1 MNIGIIGAGS
11 MGLLFAAYLSKAFN
25 LTLYTRT
32 REQANEINHQ
42 GLTLQKNGTEIL
54 VNVNAV
60 PISEWTGKEDLA
72 IVAVKQYQLNSIISK
87 LKNLAVK
94 PEQLLFLQNG
104 MGHLELLENI
114 QAENIFLASVEH
126 GALKLNSTTVRH
138 NGEGAIYTAVFKGNN
153 EKLRAFSKAAPADF
167 SIIMKDHYDEMLL
180 NKLIANAVINPL
192 TAILQVQNGEL
203 IHNHYY
209 FAALKNLFAEISSV
223 FNLENPD
230 IHLKNIINICNKTAI
245 NRSSMLKDLE
255 AKRVTEVDAILGFV
269 LDRATK
275 QGKKAPLLESYYS
288 MVKGKE
294 SDWGEKN

>member
-11 MGLLFAAYLSKAFN
+11 MGLLFAAYLSKTFN
-25 LTLYTRT
+25 ITLYTRT
-32 REQANEINHQ
+32 NEQANEINLQ
-42 GLTLQKNGTEIL
+42 GLSLQKDRTEVI
-54 VNVNAV
+54 VKVKAV
-60 PISEWTGKEDLA
+60 PISEWAGKEKLA

-87 LKNLAVK
+87 LNDLAVK

-104 MGHLELLENI
+104 MGHLQLLENI
-114 QAENIFLASVEH
+114 QADHIFLASVEH
-126 GALKLNSTTVRH
+126 GALKLNQTTVRH
-138 NGEGAIYTAVFKGNN
+138 NGEGAIYASVFKGDH
-153 EKLRAFSKAAPADF
+153 EKLRTFSKSVPEDF
-167 SIIMKDHYDEMLL
+167 PIIMKDHYDEMLL

-192 TAILQVQNGEL
+192 TAILQVKNGEL

-209 FAALKNLFAEISSV
+209 FAVLKNLFAEISFV

-230 IHLKNIINICNKTAI
+230 IHLKNIINICKNTAA

-269 LDRATK
+269 LNRAKK
-275 QGKKAPLLESYYS
+275 QEKKAPLVESYYS

-294 SDWGEKN
+294 SDWGDKK